1 MQNEQFPSR
10 YYLMYRCQCE
20 VARACL
26 RGIRSFAHFHFFVWM
41 SFFFIT
47 QNQTILLNLAFQSLS
62 TDFLFTSVTDS
73 STSRCGYSSPSSIH
87 FRRISTAFCAFF
99 LHVLLYGGKSRCG
112 VLCIADIVIACHA
125 DLLRHGYFLSA
136 QKRIASSAYIS
147 ERKNSAVP
155 GNLLCTSQS

>member
-1 MQNEQFPSR
+1 MEGSYNKNALILENKCSGKPETFGNVQNEQFPSR

-26 RGIRSFAHFHFFVWM
+26 RRIRSFAHFHFFLWM

-62 TDFLFTSVTDS
+62 TDFLFTSVTGS

-99 LHVLLYGGKSRCG
+99 
-112 VLCIADIVIACHA
+112 
-125 DLLRHGYFLSA
+125 
-136 QKRIASSAYIS
+136 
-147 ERKNSAVP
+147 
-155 GNLLCTSQS
+155 CTSCFMVVSLGVEYCA